1 MYAIH
6 HSPLSQIAYSTQVRT
21 IRRTHDVGY
30 VESAVEITQYFHAH
44 IYKFIRPFSCAY
56 SESTCNKTYVLIK
69 IIKIIN
75 IIN

>member
-1 MYAIH
+1 M
-6 HSPLSQIAYSTQVRT
+6 T
-21 IRRTHDVGY
+21 Y